1 MHAYSVSRGQRAA
14 RDSRHARLHARSIV
28 TLVHAVPRVAGAGPV
43 PAQMWQGRAQSR
55 RRCGRGG
62 PSPGAD
68 VVPSLTCRAPA
79 VVNLIAATPL
89 EEFKVEW
96 HKWQVW
102 VRPIPPMGLRWMRP
116 QRSRRSVARA
126 TRRRVAP
133 PTTRGAAWRAARHA
147 TRRVSWHATRH
158 VARQCNAARCVAAA
172 GAVRLDAAR
181 PRGPRGLDAKHP

>member
-28 TLVHAVPRVAGAGPV
+28 TLVHAVHRVAALGPV

-55 RRCGRGG
+55 RRCGAVSHSPRSCGREPDRGH
-62 PSPGAD
+62 
-68 VVPSLTCRAPA
+68 
-79 VVNLIAATPL
+79 AAGG
-89 EEFKVEW
+89 VQSGMA
-96 HKWQVW
+96 QVAG
-102 VRPIPPMGLRWMRP
+102 V
-116 QRSRRSVARA
+116 
-126 TRRRVAP
+126 
-133 PTTRGAAWRAARHA
+133 GAADPANGIAMDATAALAQIRRARHTSSGRTPDDTWRGTACNAARGTACNVARHA